1 MGKQRQGDHCKFE
14 ANLVS
19 KIKASL
25 DYMVWLHPLLK
36 LFIFVWDKINYAGL
50 CSLNLGRLREKA
62 GLACLLKV
70 TSKALD

>member
-1 MGKQRQGDHCKFE
+1 MSVTLAHRIAEAGDHCKFE

-36 LFIFVWDKINYAGL
+36 LFIFVWDKIN
-50 CSLNLGRLREKA
+50 
-62 GLACLLKV
+62 
-70 TSKALD
+70 